1 MNTDANHRMLTTRLP
16 APLLAKLER
25 ERFVRSEASGKRVSL
40 RCLVQDALESL
51 LDGSTEKGA
60 GR

>member
-1 MNTDANHRMLTTRLP
+1 MLTTRLP

-25 ERFVRSEASGKRVSL
+25 ERFVRSEATGKRVSL
-40 RCLVQDALESL
+40 RCLVQDALEAL
-51 LDGSTEKGA
+51 LVTSNERGA